1 MNNSYSLNGSVY
13 TGISELNTG
22 KNNYL
27 FISDGNNITFLR
39 QTPNKNYENNY
50 GGKFYPIALED
61 YRWANIIAEDMILN
75 KMAARL
81 TEMYGLAKTEVTLDN
96 MVSYIS
102 YAASELQKLG
112 NIDFDIDPS
121 LSMAEKESAFREK
134 CDTIAMD
141 IDNLVMARMR
151 NNGKG
156 VVDNY
161 YKDDIADINL
171 QDIISR
177 LSLYDLNNLAPLL
190 KESDDPLKTTI
201 EYLSNRDDIK
211 ELAKYDIPYRKAIK
225 YIIIEGHTVEE
236 VLKIENKTPI
246 VEPVKTEETIEKD
259 KVKVLTLD
267 NKKNAAYVDLI
278 VLCIISQITIFLV
291 LMGILYLVK

>member
-1 MNNSYSLNGSVY
+1 MNNSYNVNGSIY

-39 QTPNKNYENNY
+39 QTPNQNYENNY

-75 KMAARL
+75 KLAARL
-81 TEMYGLAKTEVTLDN
+81 TEMYGLAKTEITLDN

-102 YAASELQKLG
+102 YAANELQKLG

-121 LSMAEKESAFREK
+121 LSISEKESAFREK
-134 CDTIAMD
+134 CDVIAMD

-151 NNGKG
+151 SNGKD

-161 YKDDIADINL
+161 YKDDIANISL
-171 QDIISR
+171 QDIISH
-177 LSLYDLNNLAPLL
+177 LSLYDLNNLAPLI

-211 ELAKYDIPYRKAIK
+211 ELAKYDISYRKAIK
-225 YIIIEGHTVEE
+225 YIIIEGRTVEE
-236 VLKIENKTPI
+236 VLKLENKTPI
-246 VEPVKTEETIEKD
+246 VEPVKEETMEKD
-259 KVKVLTLD
+259 KVKTLTLD

-278 VLCIISQITIFLV
+278 VLCLISQLTIFLV

>member
-1 MNNSYSLNGSVY
+1 MNNSYNIGGSIY

-27 FISDGNNITFLR
+27 FISNGNNITFLR
-39 QTPNKNYENNY
+39 QTPNQNYENNY

-75 KMAARL
+75 KLAARL
-81 TEMYGLAKTEVTLDN
+81 TKMYGLAKTEITLDN

-102 YAASELQKLG
+102 YAADELQKRG

-121 LSMAEKESAFREK
+121 LSMAEKEAAFREE
-134 CDTIAMD
+134 CDRIAMD
-141 IDNLVMARMR
+141 IDNSVMARMR
-151 NNGKG
+151 SNGKD

-161 YKDDIADINL
+161 YKDDITNISL
-171 QDIISR
+171 QEIITH
-177 LSLYDLNNLAPLL
+177 LSLYDLNNLAPLI

-225 YIIIEGHTVEE
+225 YIIVEGKTVEE
-236 VLKIENKTPI
+236 VLKLENKTPI

-259 KVKVLTLD
+259 KVKTLTLD